1 MLWYL
6 LVIMPDHNDNFP
18 AQVKSVRSTSP
29 HDHFNIV
36 HFCCDY
42 WPVQQLLLHF
52 PSGLQVYQTVPL
64 AHQEPALYHSPWW
77 CWFGGRWSVLL
88 NLWTCREWLLA
99 VASSKMMILLFWTR
113 ARANH
118 TNYLSPTLKFDPPSL
133 NWYFSC
139 CGSSYTRTFSCISS
153 RAVQVSWSVY
163 CENGS
168 TFLLRVPPKSTGSCV
183 ITAMNRRAF
192 WRLIDVDN
200 N

>member
-1 MLWYL
+1 MIISLPKWSL
-6 LVIMPDHNDNFP
+6 FTL
-18 AQVKSVRSTSP
+18 
-29 HDHFNIV
+29 
-36 HFCCDY
+36 
-42 WPVQQLLLHF
+42 PVPMIISILYTFVVTTDQF
-52 PSGLQVYQTVPL
+52 SNYSSIS
-64 AHQEPALYHSPWW
+64 HQDFRFIKLYHSHSPWW

-99 VASSKMMILLFWTR
+99 VASSKLMILLFWTR